1 MAGPSAATLADARAA
16 CRAGWFEPVLLS
28 AIGGGRINDTV
39 LVRDPGQQAFVLQRV
54 SEQVF
59 PEPELLMRQ
68 LARISDHMQQAAPGW
83 MPELVPARADAR
95 ASMPSIS
102 HAGGHWRLWRHVAGE
117 RLQAAPSEALF
128 AQRLGAAGFA
138 FGRTQVLLESLP
150 GPRLQPAIAHYHDLT
165 WFLARF
171 DEVASAASDEWR
183 RRVGE
188 VRAMAETFGQA
199 DGHIHGDC
207 KPDNLQFVAGA
218 ATVAAVLDLDTAMWA
233 NRALDF
239 GDLIRSSVWHNE
251 RYEHAYF
258 EQLATGFV
266 QAQRESSQPSALA
279 DLAAAPRYVSAMLSL
294 RYLLD
299 HLTGDRVFKTT
310 VRGDNLRRAERQHR
324 RTLQLEAAARQMN
337 RTLRAL
343 RDDAGGSG
351 SQAGS

>member
-1 MAGPSAATLADARAA
+1 MSGSAAATLADARAA

-28 AIGGGRINDTV
+28 VIGGGRINDTV
-39 LVRDPGQQAFVLQRV
+39 LVRDARQRAFVLQRV

-59 PEPELLMRQ
+59 PEPARLMRQ
-68 LARISDHMQQAAPGW
+68 LARISEHLQQQAPGW
-83 MPELVPARADAR
+83 MPELVRAR
-95 ASMPSIS
+95 ASAPSID
-102 HAGGHWRLWRHVAGE
+102 HAGGHWRLWRYVAGE
-117 RLQAAPSEALF
+117 HLRSAGTEALV
-128 AQRLGAAGFA
+128 AKRLAAAGFA
-138 FGRTQVLLESLP
+138 FGRTQVLLENLP
-150 GPRLQPAIAHYHDLT
+150 GERLQPAIAHYHDLT

-188 VRAMAETFGQA
+188 VRAMAETFGEA
-199 DGHIHGDC
+199 DGYIHGDC
-207 KPDNLQFVAGA
+207 KPDNLQFVTGT

-251 RYEHAYF
+251 RYEHGYF
-258 EQLATGFV
+258 VQLATGFV
-266 QAQRESSQPSALA
+266 RAQQASAAPSALA
-279 DLAAAPRYVSAMLSL
+279 DLVAAPRYVSAMLSL

-310 VRGDNLRRAERQHR
+310 ARGDNLRRAERQHR

-337 RTLRAL
+337 STLRAL
-343 RDDAGGSG
+343 NDGARGAGF
-351 SQAGS
+351 QAGS